1 MDDDDDGDDDSD
13 DVENKEELGHY
24 WHTREGKPGG
34 DHPGSH
40 YNTLERASRAAAQA
54 VASPASVGDL
64 PKQIQT
70 KVADLQEV
78 GAVSHQIRCESPFT
92 SCQAVTREEMPVP
105 LLGER
110 KVRWLT

>member
-1 MDDDDDGDDDSD
+1 MDDDDGDDDSD

-70 KVADLQEV
+70 KVADCLRFRV
-78 GAVSHQIRCESPFT
+78 SLLSVVVARGA
-92 SCQAVTREEMPVP
+92 
-105 LLGER
+105 G
-110 KVRWLT
+110 